1 MNTKSQ
7 MMRDRLTLLDF
18 SGHRREDCLP
28 PKPMSAGFNPR
39 QNRLLG
45 ALPPAEL
52 NLLISD
58 LKLIPMPRGKVIY
71 ESGVES
77 KHVYFPAASCIVSML
92 HVMEDGACAETATVG
107 NEGMVGV
114 TSFMGGGTTASHAI
128 VQSAGHA
135 FQLAVETLKKDFA
148 RLTGL
153 QHLLLCYTQA
163 LIRQMSQTAVC
174 NRHHSVEQQLC
185 RFLLS
190 STDRLPTNKLIVT
203 QELIA
208 NMLGVRREGVTRAA
222 GKLQAQGFISYSRG
236 RITVIDRPGLEAHV
250 CECYA
255 AVKKEYDRLLP
266 DKPASLRVGA
276 R

>member
-1 MNTKSQ
+1 
-7 MMRDRLTLLDF
+7 
-18 SGHRREDCLP
+18 
-28 PKPMSAGFNPR
+28 MSAGFNPR

-45 ALPPAEL
+45 ALPAAEL
-52 NLLISD
+52 NLLIAD
-58 LKLIPMPRGKVIY
+58 LKSVPMPRGKVIY

-190 STDRLPTNKLIVT
+190 SADRLPTNEVIVT

-208 NMLGVRREGVTRAA
+208 SMLGVRREGVTRAA
-222 GKLQAQGFISYSRG
+222 GKLQALGFISYSRG

-255 AVKKEYDRLLP
+255 VVKKEYDRLLP

>member
-1 MNTKSQ
+1 MNTKSE

-18 SGHRREDCLP
+18 SGHRREGSLS
-28 PKPMSAGFNPR
+28 KMPMSAGFNPR

-45 ALPPAEL
+45 ALPAAEL
-52 NLLISD
+52 NLLIAD
-58 LKLIPMPRGKVIY
+58 LKSVPMPRGKVIY

-114 TSFMGGGTTASHAI
+114 TSFMGGGTTPSHAI

-190 STDRLPTNKLIVT
+190 SADRLPTNELIVT

-222 GKLQAQGFISYSRG
+222 GKLQALGFISYSRG

-255 AVKKEYDRLLP
+255 VVKKEYDRLLP

>member
-1 MNTKSQ
+1 
-7 MMRDRLTLLDF
+7 
-18 SGHRREDCLP
+18 
-28 PKPMSAGFNPR
+28 MSAGFNPR

-52 NLLISD
+52 NLLIAD

-135 FQLAVETLKKDFA
+135 FQLSVETLKKNFA

-190 STDRLPTNKLIVT
+190 SADRLPTNELIVT

-236 RITVIDRPGLEAHV
+236 CITVIDRPGLEAHV

-255 AVKKEYDRLLP
+255 VVKKEYDRLLP
-266 DKPASLRVGA
+266 DKPASLRAGA

>member
-1 MNTKSQ
+1 MNTKSE

-18 SGHRREDCLP
+18 SGHRREDSLS
-28 PKPMSAGFNPR
+28 KMPMSAGFNPR

-45 ALPPAEL
+45 ALPAAEL
-52 NLLISD
+52 NLLIAD
-58 LKLIPMPRGKVIY
+58 LKSVPMPRGKVIY

-190 STDRLPTNKLIVT
+190 SADRLPTNEVIVT

-208 NMLGVRREGVTRAA
+208 SMLGVRREGVTRAA
-222 GKLQAQGFISYSRG
+222 GKLQALGFISYSRG

-255 AVKKEYDRLLP
+255 VVKKEYDRLLP